1 MVLTEQFMRN
11 ILRPPPTDVAALP
24 PNPPHPFQKSFSYY
38 FKQRFLKSHTPL
50 LVGYAFSIWVFMQLD
65 SGMKGAKKKSFD
77 EAVAKGESP
86 FGHH

>member
-11 ILRPPPTDVAALP
+11 ILRPPPTDTAQLP

-38 FKQRFLKSHTPL
+38 LRQRFFKHHTPL
-50 LVGYAFSIWVFMQLD
+50 LVGYAFSIWVFVQLD
-65 SGMKGAKKKSFD
+65 KGMAGAKKKSFD